1 MCARCRVDDECV
13 RGRLSPRTRSLL
25 MVWESRE
32 SQPREPGW
40 WLASDGR
47 WYPPD
52 AWPGVPAH
60 RPRRRTSVVAAWVGA
75 GLALVLIAIAI
86 VVTGTRSDYSQL
98 PKLRR
103 ASEQLTLP
111 STWTLVQ
118 RDEEPGAGWLCP
130 MSCPKAEI
138 ELTFKVRGESSH
150 SSVCATLRAAVDRN
164 IAPTQAY
171 RYADCGWIAP
181 LPQAGSRAF
190 VTAGAQPAC
199 DASGL
204 ACVFVRFSGGPRS

>member
-1 MCARCRVDDECV
+1 
-13 RGRLSPRTRSLL
+13 
-25 MVWESRE
+25 MVWESRD
-32 SQPREPGW
+32 SQPSEPGW

-47 WYPPD
+47 WYPHE
-52 AWPGVPAH
+52 AGPGVPAN
-60 RPRRRTSVVAAWVGA
+60 RPRRRTRVVAAWVGG

-86 VVTGTRSDYSQL
+86 VVAVVVTGTRSEYGQL

-118 RDEEPGAGWLCP
+118 RDEEPGAGRLCP
-130 MSCPKAEI
+130 MGCPKAEI
-138 ELTFKVRGESSH
+138 DLMFKVRGESSH
-150 SSVCATLRAAVDRN
+150 SSVCATLRAIVDRD

-171 RYADCGWIAP
+171 RYADCGWWAP
-181 LPQAGSRAF
+181 VAEAGSRAM
-190 VTAGAQPAC
+190 VTAGEEPAC
-199 DASGL
+199 DASRL

>member
-1 MCARCRVDDECV
+1 MV
-13 RGRLSPRTRSLL
+13 R
-25 MVWESRE
+25 ESRD
-32 SQPREPGW
+32 SQPSESGRR
-40 WLASDGR
+40 LASDGR

-60 RPRRRTSVVAAWVGA
+60 RSRRTSVVAAWVGL
-75 GLALVLIAIAI
+75 GLPLVVIAIAI

-111 STWTLVQ
+111 STWTMVQ

-130 MSCPKAEI
+130 MSCRKAEI
-138 ELTFKVRGESSH
+138 DLVFKVRGESSH
-150 SSVCATLRAAVDRN
+150 SSVCATLRAIVDRD

-171 RYADCGWIAP
+171 RYADCGWWAP
-181 LPQAGSRAF
+181 VAETGSRAM
-190 VTAGAQPAC
+190 VTAGEEPAC
-199 DASGL
+199 DASRF
-204 ACVFVRFSGGPRS
+204 ACAFVRFSGGPRS